1 MQVTRIRVYPVK
13 SFAGVDVGSAEVLP
27 WGLAGDRRWGVVDT
41 FGAPVTARERNVL
54 LTLTAEPLAGG
65 GILLG
70 VDSPRFRS
78 RQVFPL
84 GRTPPARTETS
95 ASATGTGFGTDDDG
109 TGTGTGEP
117 LRIDPPREADP
128 IPVGHSR
135 QGTAL
140 PAGPE
145 ADEWLSARLGM
156 DARLVWQPDPRERT
170 VNPANGG
177 NPEDRMSLADA
188 GPLLLTSEA
197 SLAQLDAWTDDA
209 TPPLDMLRFRP
220 NVVIDGDEPFVEDTW
235 PFVELGGVRFR
246 ITKVCDRCSMT
257 LIDPTTLAHGK
268 EPIRTLAKHRRWD
281 GLTWFGVLLAPQS
294 SGSIAIGDE
303 VRPG

>member
-1 MQVTRIRVYPVK
+1 MQVTRIWVYPVK
-13 SFAGVDVGSAEVLP
+13 SFAGIDVGSAEVLP
-27 WGLAGDRRWGVVDT
+27 WGLAGDRRWGVVDA

-54 LTLTAEPLAGG
+54 LTLTAEPLADG

-70 VDSPRFRS
+70 
-78 RQVFPL
+78 
-84 GRTPPARTETS
+84 GGYGG
-95 ASATGTGFGTDDDG
+95 GTGSGTD
-109 TGTGTGEP
+109 P
-117 LRIDPPREADP
+117 LRIDPPTDASP

-140 PAGPE
+140 PAGAE
-145 ADEWLSARLGM
+145 ADAWLSARLDM
-156 DARLVWQPDPRERT
+156 EARLVWQPDPRART

-197 SLAQLDAWTDDA
+197 SLAQLDSWTDDA

-220 NVVIDGDEPFVEDTW
+220 NIVIDGDEPFTEDDW

-246 ITKVCDRCSMT
+246 VTKVCDRCSMT
-257 LIDPTTLAHGK
+257 LIDPVTLAHGK

-281 GLTWFGVLLAPQS
+281 RLTWFGVLLAPQVT
-294 SGSIAIGDE
+294 GAIAVGDR
-303 VRPG
+303 VLPG

>member
-13 SFAGVDVGSAEVLP
+13 SFAGIDVGSAEVLP
-27 WGLAGDRRWGVVDT
+27 WGLAGDRRWGVVDAS
-41 FGAPVTARERNVL
+41 GAPVTARERNVL
-54 LTLTAEPLAGG
+54 LTLTAEPLADGGVLLGSGG
-65 GILLG
+65 GGGLG
-70 VDSPRFRS
+70 GGS
-78 RQVFPL
+78 
-84 GRTPPARTETS
+84 GN
-95 ASATGTGFGTDDDG
+95 GTD
-109 TGTGTGEP
+109 P
-117 LRIDPPREADP
+117 LRIDPPTDASP
-128 IPVGHSR
+128 IPVGHTR

-140 PAGPE
+140 PAGVE

-156 DARLVWQPDPRERT
+156 DARLIWQPDPRART

-209 TPPLDMLRFRP
+209 TPRLDMLRFRP
-220 NVVIDGDEPFVEDTW
+220 NIVIDGDEPFAEDDW

-246 ITKVCDRCSMT
+246 VTKVCDRCSMT
-257 LIDPTTLAHGK
+257 LIDPVTLAHGK

-281 GLTWFGVLLAPQS
+281 GLTWFGVLLAPQAT
-294 SGSIAIGDE
+294 GAIALGDR
-303 VRPG
+303 VLPG